1 MSFDIMYTVG
11 NHHHNRYIYGISIA
25 PKLFLMPLRGPTLP
39 SPLVPDSDLLS
50 VTMVLLFLK
59 ILTSGN
65 LQ

>member
-1 MSFDIMYTVG
+1 MSFDIMYTAG
-11 NHHHNRYIYGISIA
+11 NHHHSHDVYSISIA
-25 PKLFLMPLRGPTLP
+25 PKLFLMPLHGPTLP

-59 ILTSGN
+59 SLTSGN